1 MTKILVIPD
10 VHGRRFWKKP
20 CKELVDKVDEIV
32 FLGDYVDPY
41 PYDFDPYKIVE
52 RNGSSTTGEYID
64 NDDVLPNLADIINFA
79 DLHKDKVTLLLGNH
93 DMHYI
98 SSVFYQLAGGTRYNR
113 SLAPQIKE
121 LFNEDRD
128 LFYFAHL
135 IKWKGGYVLFTH
147 AGVNKGWFEMH
158 SNYGKIKHKDDM
170 LVFKGDKFDP
180 ETLASDINSI
190 KEGDDNLPCLC
201 EIGWSRGGGNK
212 YGSSLWSDCEEYIVN
227 RRTAFVPDEFKEN
240 GIFQVFGHTRLR
252 GEPIVME
259 NAFACLD
266 CSKAFIWEDGIVK
279 NLDGKP
285 LDFLWQLYEKKGK
298 NNKQ

>member
-1 MTKILVIPD
+1 MTKILIIPD

-20 CKELVDKVDEIV
+20 CEELVDYVNEIV

-52 RNGSSTTGEYID
+52 RDGVSTMGEYIN
-64 NDDVLPNLADIINFA
+64 NDDVLPNLADIINFSY
-79 DLHKDKVTLLLGNH
+79 LHQDKVTLLLGNH

-113 SLAPQIKE
+113 TLAPQIKE

-128 LFYFAHL
+128 LFHFAHL

-147 AGVNKGWFEMH
+147 AGVNKGWFKMH
-158 SNYGKIKHKDDM
+158 SNYGKIKHAEDEI
-170 LVFKGDKFDP
+170 VFRGDEFDP
-180 ETLASDINSI
+180 YMVACDINSI
-190 KEGDDNLPCLC
+190 DEKDNNFPCLC
-201 EIGWSRGGGNK
+201 EIGWTRGGANN
-212 YGSSLWSDCEEYIVN
+212 YGSSFWSDCEEYISS
-227 RRTAFVPDEFKEN
+227 RRDAFVPDEFKEN
-240 GIFQVFGHTRLR
+240 NIFQVFGHTRLR

-266 CSKAFIWEDGIVK
+266 CSKAFIWEDGVMK
-279 NLDGKP
+279 DLDGKP